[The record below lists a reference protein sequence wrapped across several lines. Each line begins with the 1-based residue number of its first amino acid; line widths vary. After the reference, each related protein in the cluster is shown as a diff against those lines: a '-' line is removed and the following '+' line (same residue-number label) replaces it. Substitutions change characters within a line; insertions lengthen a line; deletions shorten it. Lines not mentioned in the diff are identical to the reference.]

1 MWATTS
7 NGLQM
12 VVGDYGIKLP
22 ITVIGTTITASDSLR
37 LTFNNAITGVEVLV
51 KDYDN
56 IVENTVDLEFT
67 EAESALFPVGVYS
80 YSLDWYQDGNFMCN
94 IIPVGILRVVSKE

>member
-1 MWATTS
+1 MWVTTA
-7 NGLQM
+7 NGIQM
-12 VVGDYGIKLP
+12 TVGDYGIELP

-37 LTFNNAITGVEVLV
+37 LTFNNALTGDEVLV
-51 KDYDN
+51 KDFDN
-56 IVENTVDLEFT
+56 ISQNTVNFELT

-94 IIPVGILRVVSKE
+94 IIPIGIFRVVSKE

>member
-1 MWATTS
+1 MWATTL

-12 VVGDYGIKLP
+12 VVGDYGIELP

-37 LTFNNAITGVEVLV
+37 LTFNKAMTGDEVLV
-51 KDYDN
+51 KDFDN
-56 IVENTVDLEFT
+56 IIDNTVHFCLT

-94 IIPVGILRVVSKE
+94 IIPVGILRVVGKE

>member
-12 VVGDYGIKLP
+12 VVGDFGIKLP

-37 LTFNNAITGVEVLV
+37 LTFNNALTGVEVLV
-51 KDYDN
+51 KDYAD
-56 IVENTVDLEFT
+56 ISQNTVQFELT
-67 EAESALFPVGVYS
+67 EEESALFPVGVYS

>member
-1 MWATTS
+1 MWVTTS
-7 NGLQM
+7 NGIQM
-12 VVGDYGIKLP
+12 TVGDYGIELP

-37 LTFNNAITGVEVLV
+37 LTFNNALTGDEVLV
-51 KDYDN
+51 KDFDN
-56 IVENTVDLEFT
+56 ISQNTVNFELT

-94 IIPVGILRVVSKE
+94 IIPIGIFRVVSKE